1 MVLYWQKNMIISE
14 ILRKLKFLWFIGVL
28 CACDSE
34 STVHNDIKKEAIIP
48 IDTVMIDPGDQ
59 LIFPY
64 IVSSRSFFT
73 ENKRFLFNFNDFDH
87 SLEKIDLDKLELT
100 NKYPFEKEGPNGT
113 GEYVDYL
120 VPLDSGKLL
129 VQTSNRAGIFDY
141 NGNKLGEFDPLLEGT
156 SLMHVDRKVFLP
168 VKSSGDRIYGLLYD
182 NAANTSDLG
191 YYNPAIEEFSTL
203 PLAEAFRHAD
213 FNLVHIN
220 GNARRTSAPSFIM
233 QTYNE
238 NKMVLGST
246 VSSSL
251 FILDPET
258 RQLAKKEYNLS
269 LTANEKKGV
278 YSVETEDEAAFQRL
292 YVKLNEEVTFGP
304 LLWDFGSERYY
315 RFFYELTFPSELA
328 PGRFPKAVSSAIY
341 LLVLDKELNLIN
353 EMPIPQL
360 KYTPNFSFAKDGKIW
375 MFENVEDE
383 MGFVR
388 IAISDL

>member
-1 MVLYWQKNMIISE
+1 MVISKFY
-14 ILRKLKFLWFIGVL
+14 RKFSYLCFIGTL
-28 CACDSE
+28 WACDNK
-34 STVHNDIKKEAIIP
+34 STVRQDLEREAIIS

-87 SLEKIDLDKLELT
+87 SLEKIDLDKIELT
-100 NKYPFEKEGPNGT
+100 DKYPFEKDGPNGT

-120 VPLDSGKLL
+120 VPVDSGKLL

-156 SLMHVDRKVFLP
+156 SLMHVDRKVFQP
-168 VKSSGDRIYGLLYD
+168 VSAVGGRIYGRIVD
-182 NAANTSDLG
+182 HAANTSDLG

-246 VSSSL
+246 VSSRL

-269 LTANEKKGV
+269 LTANEKEGV
-278 YSVETEDEAAFQRL
+278 YSLKTEDEAAFQRL

-304 LLWDFGSERYY
+304 LLWDSGTERYY
-315 RFFYELTFPSELA
+315 RFFYELTFPSEHA

-360 KYTPNFSFAKDGKIW
+360 KYMPNFSFAKDGRVWI
-375 MFENVEDE
+375 FENVEDE

-388 IAISDL
+388 LSVDL

>member
-1 MVLYWQKNMIISE
+1 MVISKFF
-14 ILRKLKFLWFIGVL
+14 RKFSYLCFIGTL
-28 CACDSE
+28 WACDNPAIVRQGLE
-34 STVHNDIKKEAIIP
+34 REAIIS

-59 LIFPY
+59 LVFPY
-64 IVSSRSFFT
+64 VVEERSFFT
-73 ENKRFLFNFNDFDH
+73 EDNRYLFNFNDFDH

-100 NKYPFEKEGPNGT
+100 DKYPFEKEGPNGT

-129 VQTSNRAGIFDY
+129 IQTSNRAGIFDY

-168 VKSSGDRIYGLLYD
+168 VKSSGGRIYGLLYD
-182 NAANTSDLG
+182 NAANTSEVG
-191 YYNPAIEEFSTL
+191 YFNPSREEFSTL
-203 PLAEAFRHAD
+203 SLAEAFRHAD

-233 QTYNE
+233 HTYNQ

-251 FILDPET
+251 FIFDSDTE
-258 RQLAKKEYNLS
+258 QLLEREYNLT

-278 YSVETEDEAAFQRL
+278 YSLKTEDEDAFQRS
-292 YVKLNEEVTFGP
+292 YVALHEEVTFGP
-304 LLWDFGSERYY
+304 LLWDSASERYY
-315 RFFYELTFPSELA
+315 RFFYELTFPSEHP

-360 KYTPNFSFAKDGKIW
+360 KYTPNFSFAKDGRIW
-375 MFENVEDE
+375 MFENMEDE

-388 IAISDL
+388 LSVDF

>member
-1 MVLYWQKNMIISE
+1 MALYWQKNMIISE

-34 STVHNDIKKEAIIP
+34 STVHNDIKKEAIIS

-64 IVSSRSFFT
+64 IISSRSFFT

-87 SLEKIDLDKLELT
+87 SIEKIDLDKLELT
-100 NKYPFEKEGPNGT
+100 DKYPFEKEGPNGT

-156 SLMHVDRKVFLP
+156 SLMHVDRKVFQP
-168 VKSSGDRIYGLLYD
+168 VSAVGGRIYGRIVD
-182 NAANTSDLG
+182 HAANTSDLG
-191 YYNPAIEEFSTL
+191 YYNPALEEFSTL
-203 PLAEAFRHAD
+203 PLAEAYRHAD

-233 QTYNE
+233 HTYNE
-238 NKMVLGST
+238 NKMVMGST

-278 YSVETEDEAAFQRL
+278 YSLETEDEAAFQRL

-304 LLWDFGSERYY
+304 LLWDSRSERYY
-315 RFFYELTFPSELA
+315 RFFYELTFPSEHP

-360 KYTPNFSFAKDGKIW
+360 KYSPYFSFAKDGRIW
-375 MFENVEDE
+375 IFENVEDE